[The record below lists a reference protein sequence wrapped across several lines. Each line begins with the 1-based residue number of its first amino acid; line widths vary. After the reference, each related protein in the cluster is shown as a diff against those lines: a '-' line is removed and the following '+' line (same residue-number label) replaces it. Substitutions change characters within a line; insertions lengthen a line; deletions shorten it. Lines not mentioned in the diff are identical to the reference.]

1 MTGLNLETFLQL
13 LRVAPGAWASL
24 GVAVVLLALMTW
36 TSWGSRRVLRKCLFL
51 SIATHLVL
59 IFYGGTSPEVQRFF
73 RLGSRVPRPEPAID
87 RIKVISIPDP
97 SPSARDPQATRQ
109 SSPRPVSAWDRDSGV
124 LALAEPPR
132 SLPRP
137 DLTESAASPAPDAP
151 RTAEPVAPPTTAP
164 ELGAIAPSATE
175 APSRSPA
182 LAADPVAEP
191 IAPALP
197 LGDEIAPTPAPPGPA
212 LESAPTRTATLG
224 GSDLRGWSRPRGA
237 ASESPTR
244 ATPALPAVGPAL
256 DLPSAIPVA
265 TPERDLIPPANPA
278 TGFTPA
284 LDPARLLA
292 VTPVESLAPSLPLD
306 DPAPLPTPDLGPAPA
321 PATPT
326 PSLLAGADARRSL
339 RSGRPA
345 AGLTPTPEPIRSPA
359 PARSGRD
366 LGSLAEV
373 TPSIASALPTLPRA
387 VGRRPLAEVPPVYRS
402 RLDPNRTALA
412 QRSGASLASEQAV
425 ERALEWLANHQDDDG
440 RWDGGTLKF
449 RDGHVAADDDTF
461 TVHCPPAD
469 ICFGECYYG
478 EADTAL
484 TGLALLAYLGAG
496 YTHVDGKYADVVGRG
511 IGFLRQT
518 QKADG
523 DLRGASLNVGM
534 YCHAMAT
541 LALCEAYALTGDP
554 ALRLPVERGVSF
566 LVASRA
572 GDGMAWRYAPG
583 APSGDTSILGWVVMV
598 LKSAKTVGLP
608 IAPPVQSGIAS
619 WLKLVSSGRSGG
631 LAQYLPGGAAQVT
644 PTMTAEA
651 WACRQFL
658 ELGGPGPAS
667 DEAAASLL
675 ANPTDRGEFNVYY
688 LYYGTLAM
696 YQHGGPAW
704 TTWNNRVR
712 DQVVSLQQT
721 IGHKAGSWD
730 PDSSPYGTHGGRIY
744 CTALAT
750 LTLEVYYRFLR
761 LYAPP
766 EANPPLAPRP
776 NDTAARRA
784 GLNPVRPPGGR

>member
-24 GVAVVLLALMTW
+24 GVAVVILALMTW

-51 SIATHLVL
+51 SIAAHLVL

-73 RLGSRVPRPEPAID
+73 RLGSIPPKTVPAID
-87 RIKVISIPDP
+87 RIKVIAVPEPAPAD
-97 SPSARDPQATRQ
+97 RDPKQVGQ
-109 SSPRPVSAWDRDSGV
+109 SNARPVSAWDRDHGI
-124 LALAEPPR
+124 LAMAETPR
-132 SLPRP
+132 LLPRP
-137 DLTESAASPAPDAP
+137 DLAEPSAPPVPEPP
-151 RTAEPVAPPTTAP
+151 RPAEPVAPPIAAP
-164 ELGAIAPSATE
+164 ELGSIAPSATE
-175 APSRSPA
+175 SPTRQTEPV
-182 LAADPVAEP
+182 AAFVAEP
-191 IAPALP
+191 VMAAVP
-197 LGDEIAPTPAPPGPA
+197 LGDEIAPSAANPEPAI
-212 LESAPTRTATLG
+212 ESAPTRTATVA
-224 GSDLRGWSRPRGA
+224 GSDLRGRSRPPIA
-237 ASESPTR
+237 VSELPSRT
-244 ATPALPAVGPAL
+244 TPALVSVGPAPA
-256 DLPSAIPVA
+256 LPNA
-265 TPERDLIPPANPA
+265 TPTAAPERDLIPPVNPSPVDSLA
-278 TGFTPA
+278 F
-284 LDPARLLA
+284 DPGRFLA
-292 VTPVESLAPSLPLD
+292 AAPVEPIAPSLPLD
-306 DPAPLPTPDLGPAPA
+306 DPVTIPTPNPVPEPVMAPTLG
-321 PATPT
+321 
-326 PSLLAGADARRSL
+326 LLEGADNQRSL
-339 RSGRPA
+339 RPGRPA
-345 AGLTPTPEPIRSPA
+345 LGTNPTLAPIRSPA
-359 PARSGRD
+359 LVRSGTD
-366 LGSLAEV
+366 VGSLAQV

-387 VGRRPLAEVPPVYRS
+387 IGRRSLAEVPPVYRS
-402 RLDPNRTALA
+402 RLDPNRTTLA
-412 QRSGASLASEQAV
+412 QRSGASLASERAV
-425 ERALEWLANHQDDDG
+425 ERALEWLANHQDTDG
-440 RWDGGTLKF
+440 RWDGGTIKF

-461 TVHCPPAD
+461 TVHCPPGD

-484 TGLALLAYLGAG
+484 TGLSLLAYLGAG

-511 IGFLRQT
+511 INFLRQS

-554 ALRLPVERGVSF
+554 TLRLPVERGVSF

-572 GDGMAWRYAPG
+572 VDGMAWRYSPG
-583 APSGDTSILGWVVMV
+583 AASGDTSILGWVVMV
-598 LKSAKTVGLP
+598 LKSAKTVGIP
-608 IAPPVQSGIAS
+608 IAQTIQSGIVS
-619 WLKLVSSGRSGG
+619 WLKLIASGRSGG
-631 LAQYLPGGAAQVT
+631 LAQYLPGGAAKVT

-675 ANPTDRGEFNVYY
+675 ANPTDRGAFNVYY

-696 YQHGGPAW
+696 YQHGGAAW
-704 TTWNNRVR
+704 TAWNARVR

-721 IGHKAGSWD
+721 SGHKAGSWD

-776 NDTAARRA
+776 TDNAARRA
-784 GLNPVRPPGGR
+784 GMNPPRSPGGR

>member
-24 GVAVVLLALMTW
+24 GVAAVILALMTW

-51 SIATHLVL
+51 SIAAHVVL

-73 RLGSRVPRPEPAID
+73 RLGSRSLKPEPVID

-97 SPSARDPQATRQ
+97 ALADRDLKRLGK
-109 SSPRPVSAWDRDSGV
+109 SSTRPVSAWDRDSGV
-124 LALAEPPR
+124 LALAEPARP
-132 SLPRP
+132 LARP
-137 DLTESAASPAPDAP
+137 DRSESPAPPAP
-151 RTAEPVAPPTTAP
+151 EPPRPAEPVAPPTASP
-164 ELGAIAPSATE
+164 ELGRIEPSVTE
-175 APSRSPA
+175 APARLPE
-182 LAADPVAEP
+182 PVAES
-191 IAPALP
+191 APEPVTMTVP
-197 LGDEIAPTPAPPGPA
+197 LDDEIATTLAPSSPAAESAPTPTATVAGSSLRGRTRPPVNSGESPSRATPAPP
-212 LESAPTRTATLG
+212 SA
-224 GSDLRGWSRPRGA
+224 
-237 ASESPTR
+237 
-244 ATPALPAVGPAL
+244 VPAL
-256 DLPSAIPVA
+256 DLPSATPLA
-265 TPERDLIPPANPA
+265 APERDLIPPVNPS
-278 TGFTPA
+278 PA
-284 LDPARLLA
+284 EPGAPNPGKILVAA
-292 VTPVESLAPSLPLD
+292 PVEPILPSLPLD
-306 DPAPLPTPDLGPAPA
+306 DPATMPTADPVPGPSL
-321 PATPT
+321 T
-326 PSLLAGADARRSL
+326 PSPGLLAGADARRSL
-339 RSGRPA
+339 RPGRPA
-345 AGLTPTPEPIRSPA
+345 AELDATPA
-359 PARSGRD
+359 PVRAPLPTRSTSD
-366 LGSLAEV
+366 VGSLAQV

-387 VGRRPLAEVPPVYRS
+387 TGRRPLAEVPPVYRS

-425 ERALEWLANHQDDDG
+425 ERALEWLANHQDSDG
-440 RWDGGTLKF
+440 RWDGGTIKY
-449 RDGHVAADDDTF
+449 RDGHVASDDDTF
-461 TVHCPPAD
+461 TVHCPPGD

-484 TGLALLAYLGAG
+484 TGLSLLAYLGAG
-496 YTHVDGKYADVVGRG
+496 YTHLDGKKYADVVGRG
-511 IGFLRQT
+511 IDFLRQS

-566 LVASRA
+566 LVSSRA
-572 GDGMAWRYAPG
+572 VDQMAWRYSPG

-598 LKSAKTVGLP
+598 LKSAKTVGIP

-619 WLKLVSSGRSGG
+619 WLKLISSGRSGG
-631 LAQYLPGGAAQVT
+631 LAQYLPGMAAKVT

-658 ELGGPGPAS
+658 ELGGPGAAS
-667 DEAAASLL
+667 EEAAASLL
-675 ANPTDRGEFNVYY
+675 ASPTDRGAFNVYY

-704 TTWNNRVR
+704 TTWNGRVR

-721 IGHKAGSWD
+721 SGHKAGSWD

-766 EANPPLAPRP
+766 EGNPPLAPRP

-784 GLNPVRPPGGR
+784 GLNPPRLPSGR